1 MEQAIYNVLFLGTH
15 NAARSIL
22 AEAILNNLAVNKGR
36 FKAFSAGIHPAN
48 QVDYFTFEQIRS
60 AGLPAIGLQPK
71 SWDEFVTPDAP
82 RMHFVFIVGDRIA
95 AEQRP
100 KWPGSP
106 ITVHW
111 EVADP
116 TTIEGTDPEKRR
128 AFSQAFI
135 YLYNRINIFASLPL
149 ENLDKAGLQRRLDE
163 IGADNR

>member
-1 MEQAIYNVLFLGTH
+1 MDQAIYNVLFLCRH
-15 NAARSIL
+15 NSARSIM

-36 FKAFSAGIHPAN
+36 FKAFSAGSDPADH
-48 QVDYFTFEQIRS
+48 VDLLAFEQIRS

-71 SWDEFVTPDAP
+71 SWDEFVMPDAP
-82 RMHFVFIVGDRIA
+82 RMHFVFTVGDRIA
-95 AEQRP
+95 AGQRP

-116 TTIEGTDPEKRR
+116 SAMEGTDPEKRW
-128 AFSQAFI
+128 ASSQAFI

-149 ENLDKAGLQRRLDE
+149 ANLDRTGLQRRLDE
-163 IGADNR
+163 IGADNG